1 MNTFD
6 RYLALNFLKI
16 FLTVTLVAVILI
28 VMYSVTNLFI
38 VIGVKDVGLLF
49 DYVTHLIPL
58 GFYILSPLTLN
69 ISLII
74 LFKRLIAR
82 NVDLTAQSFGISPLR
97 LVSVLIL
104 FTLGLS
110 LSFVALNER
119 FIPSLFKGVWKVE
132 RERKGKEREARLV
145 HNLWLL
151 KETRRG
157 KNFIYIGSLDVSTG
171 VFTNLYMSVVSKRG
185 VFTEVVE
192 GRAGVWSGHEIK
204 VREGSAYNF
213 EEGYYVRDLK
223 NFSLGTEINL
233 KEVSLF
239 AEKIMHVRMSSL
251 LELYAKGSKIGLD
264 TSRYMTEILHR
275 IGMSFMSILVMIPL
289 IRGTLK
295 HRNLKITM
303 VSFVIHTIVVWF
315 VTSSP
320 KLFAERANLSP
331 HYAMIPYS
339 LYLLYILKGV
349 HDLRKGFR
357 L

>member
-6 RYLALNFLKI
+6 RYVALNFLKI
-16 FLTVTLVAVILI
+16 FATVTLVAIALI
-28 VMYSVTNLFI
+28 VMYSLTNLFVVLKI
-38 VIGVKDVGLLF
+38 RDFGILLT
-49 DYVTHLIPL
+49 YVANLVPL

-74 LFKRLIAR
+74 LLKRLLSK

-97 LVSVLIL
+97 LSASLLLI
-104 FTLGLS
+104 TLTLS
-110 LSFVALNER
+110 LSFVAMNES

-132 RERKGKEREARLV
+132 RERGGKEEARFV
-145 HNLWLL
+145 QNLWLL

-171 VFTNLYMSVVSKRG
+171 VFANLYLSVVSKEG

-192 GRAGVWSGHEIK
+192 GKAGVWSGHEIR

-213 EEGYYVRDLK
+213 DEGYYVRDLK

-239 AEKIMHVRMSSL
+239 AEKIIHVRMSSL
-251 LELYAKGSKIGLD
+251 VSLYAKGSKIGLD
-264 TSRYMTEILHR
+264 TDRYLTEILHR
-275 IGMSFMSILVMIPL
+275 IGMSFMPLLVMVPL
-289 IRGTLK
+289 LRGALK
-295 HRNLKITM
+295 HRNIKITM
-303 VSFVIHTIVVWF
+303 VSFLVHTVLVWF

-320 KLFAERANLSP
+320 KIFAERANLP
-331 HYAMIPYS
+331 PQYALIPYS
-339 LYLLYILKGV
+339 LYIAYVLKGLN
-349 HDLRKGFR
+349 DLRKGFR